1 MAEEEG
7 QEISIE
13 ELELSLEVYEIEAEE
28 KVKKLQALFKE
39 KQSVDLG
46 KMFYEEKSSL
56 EIKFQNI
63 VSDLT
68 EFLINQQ
75 IASTDKLRKTFYRI
89 LENPMT
95 FLFKVSRFE
104 IFNLRLNAFD
114 IELEPIDAVCEVGS
128 SLLNSINKHEGIVS
142 KLNSRFDGTEYKS
155 FEEFLEEAQIRVI
168 HDLIF
173 TFYSYLRKGGKFIK
187 KKFEDKVRV
196 V

>member
-1 MAEEEG
+1 
-7 QEISIE
+7 
-13 ELELSLEVYEIEAEE
+13 
-28 KVKKLQALFKE
+28 
-39 KQSVDLG
+39 
-46 KMFYEEKSSL
+46 MFYEEKSSL

-128 SLLNSINKHEGIVS
+128 SLLSSIDKHEGIVS
-142 KLNSRFDGTEYKS
+142 RLNSRFDGTEYKS

-196 V
+196 VELYN

>member
-13 ELELSLEVYEIEAEE
+13 DLELSLEVYEIEAEE
-28 KVKKLQALFKE
+28 KVKKLQELFKE

-63 VSDLT
+63 ISDLT

-128 SLLNSINKHEGIVS
+128 SLLSNIDKHEAIVS
-142 KLNSRFDGTEYKS
+142 KLNSRYDGS
-155 FEEFLEEAQIRVI
+155 
-168 HDLIF
+168 
-173 TFYSYLRKGGKFIK
+173 
-187 KKFEDKVRV
+187 
-196 V
+196 